1 MDTDWERISE
11 LDDQWNPQKPK
22 GRRTK
27 TQKKKRKEKK
37 RKRNRREIQGLRG
50 SYKRGN
56 MYMMGITE
64 GGGGEKGTEGIFE
77 ILMTKSFSKLM
88 SDTKLQI

>member
-1 MDTDWERISE
+1 MESS
-11 LDDQWNPQKPK
+11 K
-22 GRRTK
+22 TK
-27 TQKKKRKEKK
+27 RKENKDSKKKRKEKK

>member
-1 MDTDWERISE
+1 MINGI
-11 LDDQWNPQKPK
+11 LKNQKE
-22 GRRTK
+22 GEQRL
-27 TQKKKRKEKK
+27 KKKK
-37 RKRNRREIQGLRG
+37 KRNRREIQGLRG

-56 MYMMGITE
+56 IYMMGITE

-77 ILMTKSFSKLM
+77 ILMTNSFSKLM